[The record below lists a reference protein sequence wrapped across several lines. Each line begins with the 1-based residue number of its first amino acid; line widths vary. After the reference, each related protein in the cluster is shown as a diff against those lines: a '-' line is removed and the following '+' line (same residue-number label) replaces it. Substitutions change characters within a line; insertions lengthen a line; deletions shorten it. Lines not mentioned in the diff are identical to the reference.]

1 MDTVS
6 RERNGINKIRIPVI
20 YLLSFEAMMA
30 VMQKLVHCEPVAACL
45 NVSVVA

>member
-30 VMQKLVHCEPVAACL
+30 VMQKLVHCESVAVCL
-45 NVSVVA
+45 NFSVVA